1 MPKSDEFERGTGG
14 GTKISGFGPPPD
26 HRYCW
31 GLNSGNLFLFVF
43 GWGSLKTHFFHFSKR
58 TFFGKV
64 SARFSLSFSLGRPSG
79 ASMKLRKKIKKTQVS
94 ARYSLSFK
102 ADPPKSIKKQSKI
115 TKKSRCQTIRF
126 GACFVHGVHCLLAS
140 GGPPGASI
148 KLRKK
153 HQKNIS
159 FGTVFI
165 VF

>member
-14 GTKISGFGPPPD
+14 GTKISGFGPPP
-26 HRYCW
+26 
-31 GLNSGNLFLFVF
+31 
-43 GWGSLKTHFFHFSKR
+43 GSQILLRIELGQFIFICFWLRISKNTFFHFSKR

-159 FGTVFI
+159 FGTFFI